1 MIGDFHS
8 KIPQARSQIGS
19 LPCIV
24 TIWVYASNA
33 HTVERLTHFNSTK
46 YYVKMQMIPIGIHLN

>member
-1 MIGDFHS
+1 MKHVFYTLAFI
-8 KIPQARSQIGS
+8 S
-19 LPCIV
+19 LSYFIV
-24 TIWVYASNA
+24 FKVIKPEIYASNA